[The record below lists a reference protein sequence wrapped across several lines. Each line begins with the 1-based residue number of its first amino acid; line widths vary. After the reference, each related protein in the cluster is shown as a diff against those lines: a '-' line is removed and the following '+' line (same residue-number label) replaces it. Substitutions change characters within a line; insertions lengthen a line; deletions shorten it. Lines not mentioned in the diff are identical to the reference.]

1 VFETV
6 TVAHPLF
13 LLQVTPGRSA
23 ADVLHRNCF
32 AERQDVRESPP
43 RPISLIGTGPLRVAS
58 CSLDSE
64 TFVWSLPNLIR
75 LMFYS
80 DEPFLFL
87 ALVGSALTLV
97 LRDEQYVSC
106 SWFCAA
112 FSQ

>member
-1 VFETV
+1 
-6 TVAHPLF
+6 
-13 LLQVTPGRSA
+13 
-23 ADVLHRNCF
+23 VLHRIGS
-32 AERQDVRESPP
+32 AERQDARESPP
-43 RPISLIGTGPLRVAS
+43 RPISLIGTGLLRVAS
-58 CSLDSE
+58 CSIDSE

-97 LRDEQYVSC
+97 LRDEQYVFFSC
-106 SWFCAA
+106 FCTA